1 MNLTAIAQSFFL
13 FFVALLCLPTCVFGE
28 GLIIT
33 DCHGFTRAIH
43 NVEAAELCQVEV
55 AVAHTAG
62 GTVTGTKFTLTN
74 AVSGEEHIAT
84 AQNGLVTFSD
94 IPPGTF
100 SLATT
105 ASNTAI
111 GIVSISTSGFAPLAA
126 TGAFLVTGTAA
137 AGSAVVLG
145 NVVNEEVFKSS
156 STSTETTPETT
167 PEPTPQPQPS
177 AAATPQSTPQRPAPT
192 PRPTPECTDCDPD
205 ETAPPLDD
213 GDFFRDQHTQATQLK
228 RAPLS
233 PHS

>member
-1 MNLTAIAQSFFL
+1 MNLSAIAQYFFI
-13 FFVALLCLPTCVFGE
+13 FFAALLYLPAHVLGE

-43 NVEAAELCQVEV
+43 NVDATELCNVEV
-55 AVAHTAG
+55 AVSHTAG

-74 AVSGEEHIAT
+74 AVSGEEHTAT
-84 AQNGLVTFSD
+84 AKNGLVTFSN
-94 IPPGTF
+94 IPAGTF

-111 GIVSISTSGFAPLAA
+111 GIVSISSTGFLPLVA
-126 TGAFLVTGTAA
+126 TGAFIATGTAA
-137 AGSAVVLG
+137 AGSAVVIG
-145 NVVNEEVFKSS
+145 NVVHEEVFKTGGS
-156 STSTETTPETT
+156 STEAT
-167 PEPTPQPQPS
+167 PEPTPAPTPRPQPS
-177 AAATPQSTPQRPAPT
+177 AAATPQATPRPPAPT

-205 ETAPPLDD
+205 EIPPPLDD